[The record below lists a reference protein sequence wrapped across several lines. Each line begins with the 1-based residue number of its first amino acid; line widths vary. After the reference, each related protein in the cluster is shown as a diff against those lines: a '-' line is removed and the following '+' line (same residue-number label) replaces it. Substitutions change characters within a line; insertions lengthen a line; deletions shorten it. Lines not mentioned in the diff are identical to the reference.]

1 MKCIIINIIIFLTFS
16 CKTGL
21 ITDELKKGNY
31 MFEKQNY
38 KWEEE
43 NKEFKGKGKY
53 DGVYYFNDGS
63 EVDYSY
69 NDVNILAPKPLFYVE
84 YKEFYNNGFIKQ
96 KGKFFGKFQVNS
108 FSTKI
113 GIWYEF
119 DERGN
124 LIKQTDEDVKFGDF
138 SYNEVLSFLDKKK
151 EISLHTGKNRE
162 NLEIDFYFSSS
173 SSKKLWE
180 ARIKIGKS
188 YGVANLPDDKG
199 ERYEQ
204 KIKIYYLDG
213 NTGEIVQRKDLVN
226 YKSIITGFD
235 KIYPDLK

>member
-1 MKCIIINIIIFLTFS
+1 
-16 CKTGL
+16 
-21 ITDELKKGNY
+21 
-31 MFEKQNY
+31 MFEKQDY
-38 KWEEE
+38 TWEEK

-53 DGVYYFNDGS
+53 PDFYYLKDGS
-63 EVDYSY
+63 EVDFS
-69 NDVNILAPKPLFYVE
+69 NNEIGTLAPKPFFYVE
-84 YKEFYNNGFIKQ
+84 SKEFYDNGFIKV
-96 KGKFFGKFQVNS
+96 KGKYFGRFEANS
-108 FSTKI
+108 YSTKI

-119 DERGN
+119 DESGN

-138 SYNEVLSFLDKKK
+138 SYNEVLSFLDKKD

-188 YGVANLPDDKG
+188 YGVANLPGDKG

-204 KIKIYYLDG
+204 KVKIYYLDG
-213 NTGEIVQRKDLVN
+213 NTGEIIQRKDLVN
-226 YKSIITGFD
+226 YKSIINGFD